1 MIQRPPKSTR
11 TDTLWPYTT
20 LFRSRP
26 KRLKLQI
33 GQNVCGKRRHIQSKH
48 GDTGEIPTL
57 EVTKVQQL
65 WEQPQGVNCMLLAN
79 AMSMLGVRIGE
90 NFVCLLLQAMQ
101 QHAGH
106 VTHREINKRL
116 RKRGVGVDI
125 HDDGRLR
132 ECWRQQVHESRSEE
146 RGVGK
151 EGVST

>member
-33 GQNVCGKRRHIQSKH
+33 GQNVCGKRRHMQSKH
-48 GDTGEIPTL
+48 GDTGEIPTI

-79 AMSMLGVRIGE
+79 AMSM
-90 NFVCLLLQAMQ
+90 
-101 QHAGH
+101 
-106 VTHREINKRL
+106 
-116 RKRGVGVDI
+116 
-125 HDDGRLR
+125 
-132 ECWRQQVHESRSEE
+132 RSEE
-146 RGVGK
+146 HTSELQSLMRIPYAVFRLK
-151 EGVST
+151 KKK